1 MAITLGNETSF
12 TEGIMDTIKDTTR
25 TTLNMDD
32 DDNRF
37 DVAVNKKI
45 NDIDSATDK
54 HVLDNRSI
62 VARSRNSVLQFP
74 IYCTQSIRVNEAQII
89 SKLFERVYTS
99 FVQAALAQ
107 NPIIDEDDVNNLVF
121 LKQFHTNLKESADL
135 ELYNEFYEPVDDI
148 DSIMKE
154 SVFYSE
160 WVTPTMNV
168 EFRICPPNADLVKE
182 NARLMNE
189 PLTGLRYLI
198 HEASSASG
206 SIMFQD
212 QKEKRTE
219 SEGIRLSYKDI
230 EAIAIDDAKLTR
242 AERELYNKSEKDI
255 KDEIKFKYP
264 DYDDDELEEEFD
276 DVLMRK
282 AEIAQ
287 RVDKA
292 IKDFKVDAKK
302 PISDPNK
309 KYKNYNF
316 DGHGYTVAKSKGST
330 TTKALAAKPPIDS
343 PKMLRDADIKKINGM
358 LPYTIE
364 ATFRVRNKERGGS
377 FDVHFIIGIKSVLHL
392 IDVNDLQ
399 EDLQD
404 LVTGNIK
411 SLQKVKYKTGEI
423 KWMDYV
429 FNFKGLKKDAAKRV
443 DGNKRWINSLKR
455 MADYSKLGGSMYKS
469 VSDALRNR
477 DRAIP
482 NGTIILSQS
491 DVTGLIANTGI
502 DLGKVSNAK
511 RLAKSLFLISVA
523 IVDPSAGS
531 MKVLFPDSDTDW
543 DIQSLATID
552 AELAKTDNSQIMRE
566 LNRIANK

>member
-12 TEGIMDTIKDTTR
+12 TEGIMDTIKDTAR
-25 TTLNMDD
+25 TALKMDD

-37 DVAVNKKI
+37 DAAVNKKI
-45 NDIDSATDK
+45 NSIDSATDK
-54 HVLDNRSI
+54 HVIDNRSI

-99 FVQAALAQ
+99 FVQTALAQ
-107 NPIIDEDDVNNLVF
+107 NPIVDEDDVNNLVF
-121 LKQFHTNLKESADL
+121 LKHFHTNLKESAEL

-168 EFRICPPNADLVKE
+168 EFRICPPSADLVKE

-189 PLTGLRYLI
+189 PLTGLRYLLQ
-198 HEASSASG
+198 EAAPVYG
-206 SIMFQD
+206 DVMFQN
-212 QKEKRTE
+212 QKEGRTE
-219 SEGIRLSYKDI
+219 TEGIRLSYKDI
-230 EAIAIDDAKLTR
+230 EAIGIEDAKLTR
-242 AERELYNKSEKDI
+242 EERELYNKSEKDI
-255 KDEIKFKYP
+255 KDEIKNRYP
-264 DYDDDELEEEFD
+264 DYDDDELEEEID
-276 DVLMRK
+276 DTLMRK

-287 RVDKA
+287 KVDKA

-302 PISDPNK
+302 GINDKTK
-309 KYKNYNF
+309 KHKAYNF
-316 DGHGYTVAKSKGST
+316 DGHGYTVAKNKGVT
-330 TTKALAAKPPIDS
+330 IKKLATKAPIDS

-364 ATFRVRNKERGGS
+364 ATFRVRSKEKGES

-392 IDVNDLQ
+392 INVNDLQ

-404 LVTGNIK
+404 LITGNIK

-423 KWMDYV
+423 KFMDYV

-443 DGNKRWINSLKR
+443 DGSKRWINSLKR

-469 VSDALRNR
+469 VNDELRKG

-502 DLGKVSNAK
+502 DIGKVSNAK
-511 RLAKSLFLISVA
+511 RLAKSLFLIAVA

-531 MKVLFPDSDTDW
+531 MKVLFPDTDTDW
-543 DIQSLATID
+543 DIQSLAAID

-566 LNRIANK
+566 LNRMINK

>member
-1 MAITLGNETSF
+1 MTINLGNGSSF
-12 TEGIMDTIKDTTR
+12 TEGQIMDTIQNTGNIGNEKI
-25 TTLNMDD
+25 
-32 DDNRF
+32 
-37 DVAVNKKI
+37 KKI
-45 NDIDSATDK
+45 DKKISGIDSAMDN
-54 HVLDNRSI
+54 HVIDNRSI
-62 VARSRNSVLQFP
+62 IARSRNSVLQFP

-99 FVQAALAQ
+99 FVQTALAQ
-107 NPIIDEDDVNNLVF
+107 NPIIDENEVNNLVF
-121 LKQFHTNLKESADL
+121 LKQFHSNLKESADL
-135 ELYNEFYEPVDDI
+135 ELYNEFYKPVDDL

-168 EFRICPPNADLVKE
+168 EFRICHPNTDLVKE
-182 NARLMNE
+182 NDRLMNE
-189 PLTGLRYLI
+189 PLTGLRYLLQ
-198 HEASSASG
+198 EASPISSKVV
-206 SIMFQD
+206 SQD
-212 QKEKRTE
+212 QKETRTE
-219 SEGIRLSYKDI
+219 TEGIRLSYKDI
-230 EAIAIDDAKLTR
+230 EAIAIEDAKITR
-242 AERELYNKSEKDI
+242 EERELYNKSDKDI
-255 KDEIKFKYP
+255 KNEIKERYP
-264 DYDDDELEEEFD
+264 NYDDDEIEEEID
-276 DVLMRK
+276 DTLMRK

-292 IKDFKVDAKK
+292 IKDFKDDAKK
-302 PISDPNK
+302 PINDPTK
-309 KYKNYNF
+309 KHKAYNF
-316 DGHGYTVAKSKGST
+316 DGHAYIVTKNKGATITKKSVS
-330 TTKALAAKPPIDS
+330 KPPIDS
-343 PKMLRDADIKKINGM
+343 PKILRDADIKKINGM

-364 ATFRVRNKERGGS
+364 ATFRVRNKEKNES

-392 IDVNDLQ
+392 INVNDLQ

-404 LVTGNIK
+404 LVTGNVK

-423 KWMDYV
+423 KFMDYV

-469 VSDALRNR
+469 VNDELRKG

-491 DVTGLIANTGI
+491 DVTGLITNTGI
-502 DLGKVSNAK
+502 DLSKVSNAK
-511 RLAKSLFLISVA
+511 RLAKSLFLIAVA

-531 MKVLFPDSDTDW
+531 MKVLFPDTDNDW
-543 DIQSLATID
+543 DIQSLASID

-566 LNRIANK
+566 LNRMVNK

>member
-1 MAITLGNETSF
+1 MTINLDNGSSF
-12 TEGIMDTIKDTTR
+12 TEGQIMDTIQSTGNIGNEKI
-25 TTLNMDD
+25 
-32 DDNRF
+32 
-37 DVAVNKKI
+37 KKI
-45 NDIDSATDK
+45 DKTISSIDSAMDK
-54 HVLDNRSI
+54 HVIDNRSI
-62 VARSRNSVLQFP
+62 IARSRNSVLQFP

-99 FVQAALAQ
+99 FVQTALAQ
-107 NPIIDEDDVNNLVF
+107 NPVVDENEVNNLVF
-121 LKQFHTNLKESADL
+121 LKQFHSNLKESADL
-135 ELYNEFYEPVDDI
+135 ELYNEFYKPVDDL

-154 SVFYSE
+154 SIFYSE

-168 EFRICPPNADLVKE
+168 EFRICPPNTDLVKE

-198 HEASSASG
+198 QEASHVSNKVVS
-206 SIMFQD
+206 QD
-212 QKEKRTE
+212 QKEARTE
-219 SEGIRLSYKDI
+219 TEGIRLSYKNI
-230 EAIAIDDAKLTR
+230 EEIAIDDANLTR
-242 AERELYNKSEKDI
+242 EERELYNKSVNDI
-255 KDEIKFKYP
+255 KNEIKERYP
-264 DYDDDELEEEFD
+264 NYDDDELEEEID
-276 DVLMRK
+276 DTLMRK

-292 IKDFKVDAKK
+292 IKDFKDDAKK
-302 PISDPNK
+302 PNTDPTK
-309 KYKNYNF
+309 KHKAYNF
-316 DGHGYTVAKSKGST
+316 DGHAYIVAKNKGATVIKKSVP
-330 TTKALAAKPPIDS
+330 KPPIDS

-364 ATFRVRNKERGGS
+364 ATFRVRSKEKGES

-392 IDVNDLQ
+392 INANDLQ

-404 LVTGNIK
+404 LITGNVK

-423 KWMDYV
+423 KFMDYV

-455 MADYSKLGGSMYKS
+455 MADYSKLGGTMYKS
-469 VSDALRNR
+469 VSDEVRKG

-491 DVTGLIANTGI
+491 DVTGLTANTGI
-502 DLGKVSNAK
+502 DLSKVSNAK
-511 RLAKSLFLISVA
+511 RLAKSLFLIAVA

-531 MKVLFPDSDTDW
+531 MKVLFPDTDNDW
-543 DIQSLATID
+543 DIQSLASID

-566 LNRIANK
+566 LNRMVNK